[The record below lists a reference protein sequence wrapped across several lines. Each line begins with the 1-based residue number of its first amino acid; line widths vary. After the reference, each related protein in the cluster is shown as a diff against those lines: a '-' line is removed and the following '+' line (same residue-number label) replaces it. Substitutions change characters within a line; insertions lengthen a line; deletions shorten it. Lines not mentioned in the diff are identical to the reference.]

1 MRSRDG
7 NLTLLLSIYS
17 LIFCTSVFSA
27 EEYFIS
33 YRYAVQNAI
42 LLNESL
48 DVSKTMTPCK
58 GEPLGNSLLLSSAE
72 NSKNLKQ
79 TLLLNS
85 DQFFSYINTLGLHV
99 KSFEQVSNGIESS
112 LTTITL
118 RPTCFTVE
126 INENFVKIT
135 PFKE

>member
-1 MRSRDG
+1 M
-7 NLTLLLSIYS
+7 
-17 LIFCTSVFSA
+17 
-27 EEYFIS
+27 
-33 YRYAVQNAI
+33 

-58 GEPLGNSLLLSSAE
+58 GELLGNSLLLIPQD
-72 NSKNLKQ
+72 NSKNLEK
-79 TLLLNS
+79 TLLQNS

-99 KSFEQVSNGIESS
+99 RNFEQVLNGIDSS

-126 INENFVKIT
+126 FNENFVKIA